1 MQMTDIVQALWG
13 GILTGSIYGLM
24 AVGLTLMWGAV
35 RLLNLAHGALYV
47 VGGYAAWTFV
57 DHGVPLVLAVALAV
71 VATGAVGYVM
81 FLVVIRPLLG
91 RAMWDAASIIAT
103 VGVATGIQALV
114 LLVYGPQV
122 KKIDPFLSGVYHWE
136 GVAVSR
142 QGIVVAVIALASLLL
157 VYWYLGSSR
166 QGIAIRS
173 VSQNLDAASL
183 MGVSV
188 HRTYAIVVTLG
199 AALAGLAGVVL
210 SSILFLS
217 PSSGFNPMVI
227 ALVVT
232 MFGGLGSVKG
242 TIVAAYLTG
251 IFVSVVQVYAGAQYA
266 LPGLFLL
273 MMIVIVI
280 RPHGLF
286 GRAAVQRL

>member
-1 MQMTDIVQALWG
+1 MTDIVQALWG

-136 GVAVSR
+136 GVAISR
-142 QGIVVAVIALASLLL
+142 QGIAVTVIALASLLL

-166 QGIAIRS
+166 QGMAIRS

-286 GRAAVQRL
+286 GRAPVQRL

>member
-1 MQMTDIVQALWG
+1 MTDIVQALWG
-13 GILTGSIYGLM
+13 GVLTGSIYGLM

-47 VGGYAAWTFV
+47 VGGYAAWTFI
-57 DHGVPLVLAVALAV
+57 DHGVPLVLAVVLAV
-71 VATGAVGYVM
+71 IATGAVGYVM

-122 KKIDPFLSGVYHWE
+122 KKIDPFLSGAYHWA
-136 GVAVSR
+136 GVAISQ
-142 QGIVVAVIALASLLL
+142 QGIVVVAIALASLLL
-157 VYWYLGSSR
+157 VYRYLGSSR
-166 QGIAIRS
+166 QGMAIRG
-173 VSQNLDAASL
+173 VSQDLDAASL

>member
-1 MQMTDIVQALWG
+1 MTDLVQALWG

-47 VGGYAAWTFV
+47 VGGYAAWTFT
-57 DHGVPLVLAVALAV
+57 DHGVPLILSVALAV
-71 VATGAVGYVM
+71 IVTGAVGYAM

-91 RAMWDAASIIAT
+91 RVTWDAASIIAT
-103 VGVATGIQALV
+103 VGIATAIQAVV
-114 LLVYGPQV
+114 LLAYGPRV
-122 KKIDPFLSGVYHWE
+122 KKIDPFVSGAYHWA
-136 GVAVSR
+136 GVAISR
-142 QGIVVAVIALASLLL
+142 QGIVVAVVALASLLL

-166 QGIAIRS
+166 QGMAIRA
-173 VSQNLDAASL
+173 VSQNLDSASL

-188 HRTYAIVVTLG
+188 NRTYAVVVTLG

-251 IFVSVVQVYAGAQYA
+251 VFVSVVQVYAGAHYA

-280 RPHGLF
+280 RPNGLF

>member
-1 MQMTDIVQALWG
+1 MV
-13 GILTGSIYGLM
+13 S
-24 AVGLTLMWGAV
+24 V
-35 RLLNLAHGALYV
+35 
-47 VGGYAAWTFV
+47 
-57 DHGVPLVLAVALAV
+57 VAL
-71 VATGAVGYVM
+71 
-81 FLVVIRPLLG
+81 ISLG
-91 RAMWDAASIIAT
+91 
-103 VGVATGIQALV
+103 
-114 LLVYGPQV
+114 
-122 KKIDPFLSGVYHWE
+122 
-136 GVAVSR
+136 
-142 QGIVVAVIALASLLL
+142 L

-166 QGIAIRS
+166 QGMAIRA
-173 VSQNLDAASL
+173 VSQNLDAAAL

-188 HRTYAIVVTLG
+188 LRTYAVVVSLG

-251 IFVSVVQVYAGAQYA
+251 LFVSVVQVYLGSQHA

-273 MMIVIVI
+273 MMIVIVV
-280 RPHGLF
+280 RPNGLF

>member
-1 MQMTDIVQALWG
+1 MTDIVQALWG

-114 LLVYGPQV
+114 LLIYGPQV

-142 QGIVVAVIALASLLL
+142 QGIAVAVIALASLLL

-166 QGIAIRS
+166 QGMAIRS

>member
-1 MQMTDIVQALWG
+1 MTDIVQALWG
-13 GILTGSIYGLM
+13 GIFTGSIYGLM

-47 VGGYAAWTFV
+47 VGGYAAWTFI
-57 DHGVPLVLAVALAV
+57 DHGVPLVLAVVLAV
-71 VATGAVGYVM
+71 IATGAVGYAV
-81 FLVVIRPLLG
+81 FLIVIRPLLG
-91 RAMWDAASIIAT
+91 RQMWDAASIIAT
-103 VGVATGIQALV
+103 VGVATTIQALV
-114 LLVYGPQV
+114 LLAYGPRV
-122 KKIDPFLSGVYHWE
+122 KKIEPFASGAYHWA
-136 GVAVSR
+136 GVAISR
-142 QGIVVAVIALASLLL
+142 QGIVVSLIALVSLLL

-166 QGIAIRS
+166 QGMAIRA

-188 HRTYAIVVTLG
+188 YRTYAIVVSLG

-251 IFVSVVQVYAGAQYA
+251 IFVSVVQVYVGSHYA

-273 MMIVIVI
+273 MMIVIVV
-280 RPHGLF
+280 RPNGLF